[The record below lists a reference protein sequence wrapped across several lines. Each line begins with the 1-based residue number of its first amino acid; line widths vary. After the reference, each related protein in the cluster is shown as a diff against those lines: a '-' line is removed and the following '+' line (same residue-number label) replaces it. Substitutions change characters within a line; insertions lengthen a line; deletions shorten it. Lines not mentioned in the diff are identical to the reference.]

1 MHDFGIL
8 LAILLKCQ
16 VALFCPAFFKFM
28 LLTFCTFL
36 AILSQVFHCIAVSCS
51 GFHFLTAQQYIINK
65 TKTKAKNKTCI
76 QLM

>member
-8 LAILLKCQ
+8 LAILVKCQ

-51 GFHFLTAQQYIINK
+51 GFHFLTAHQDIYLQNIDKGK
-65 TKTKAKNKTCI
+65 T
-76 QLM
+76 